1 MKKQLLV
8 ILTVVVLA
16 LPAAAQ
22 TAPPRLGAPPP
33 TPDPVFGE
41 LELDNA
47 QAAQIPGERAKEI
60 VIRVLGLTEAQ
71 QTQWQAMLDDLRSTV
86 EPLADQ
92 LRDLEAALH
101 ELLGQSDPDPTAIGE
116 LILQGKGLR
125 EQIGAAR
132 HAYLQ
137 AFEEMLTVEQKAKL
151 AFLRRA
157 QQVVPLLPAFHL
169 FGLLPQAPPR

>member
-1 MKKQLLV
+1 MKEQLLA
-8 ILTVVVLA
+8 ILTVLAVA
-16 LPAAAQ
+16 LPVAAQ

-41 LELDNA
+41 LDLDNA
-47 QAAQIPGERAKEI
+47 QAAHIPAERAKEI
-60 VIRVLGLTEAQ
+60 VIRTLGLSEAQ
-71 QTQWQAMLDDLRSTV
+71 QTEWQAMLDGLRNTV

-92 LRDLEAALH
+92 LRDVEAALRD
-101 ELLGQSDPDPTAIGE
+101 LLGQSDPDPTAIGE

-125 EQIGAAR
+125 EQIGAAH

-157 QQVVPLLPAFHL
+157 QMVVPLLPAFHL